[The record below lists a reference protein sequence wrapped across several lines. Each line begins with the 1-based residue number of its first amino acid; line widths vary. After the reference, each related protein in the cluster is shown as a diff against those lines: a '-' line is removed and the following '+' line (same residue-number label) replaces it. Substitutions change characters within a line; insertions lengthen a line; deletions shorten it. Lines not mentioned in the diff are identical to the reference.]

1 MGFPA
6 WGGEGEGVH
15 PPPPY
20 EGGGHG
26 GTRQMRRIC
35 PQPPDALQQTL
46 GRAWLILGVVRHRT
60 CGLHVE
66 AAARSETYSG
76 RVPIPTPASAG
87 VGRAHICVMRQ
98 YLERQEAPKGEANEE
113 GAGIVEY

>member
-1 MGFPA
+1 MLRVTLQESLGFTWVSMGCPA
-6 WGGEGEGVH
+6 WEGEGEGVH
-15 PPPPY
+15 PLPSAPY

-26 GTRQMRRIC
+26 GSRLRRIC

-76 RVPIPTPASAG
+76 RVLIPTPASAG
-87 VGRAHICVMRQ
+87 VGRAVVHTFV
-98 YLERQEAPKGEANEE
+98 
-113 GAGIVEY
+113 